1 LPGVGSTE
9 NACDP
14 WFLWRQIAAFER
26 TWNYNAD
33 YVREA
38 IDADPLAFLAFGKA
52 IGIGKN
58 RKDVPKTAHY
68 AAGIVTVMAEDCGP
82 CTQLAID
89 MAERGERMGSA
100 TMLFAMSVDA
110 NQQTFARRLSEVC
123 RSPQPVSVRWIVP
136 TFGVG
141 IGVSVATAVGVAVTG
156 RGIAVAVARV
166 ATAAVKNLR
175 VHIRRIRKWRWI
187 GWRVIRLTGSV
198 ADHDD
203 DLRLSGARYRNKRD
217 PGQDRSREC
226 SNKRVSHLE
235 RLLLHPTAFAML
247 LSNHRGCMR
256 QFQGGSPA

>member
-100 TMLFAMSVDA
+100 TMPFAMSVDA

-235 RLLLHPTAFAML
+235 RLLLHPPAFAML